1 MRGVAVLCALGLVR
15 CGGEEPTRFV
25 GSSDA
30 GPGSSDVG
38 AAVDA
43 GPTPACG
50 RQSDCDDRIACTD
63 DDCVIGGRCEHAPV
77 NARCPAD
84 QRCFPGQGCA
94 ATRTCTASASCDDG
108 VPCTQDVCAAGGV
121 CQSVRDDSR
130 CAAGMACTAAG
141 CAAMGRCSGDGDCDD
156 RVFCNGV
163 ERCAGGACA
172 TGAARDCSDGDACTG
187 DICNEAEGRCDHPA
201 LSMCRGG
208 AVTSG
213 TYALA
218 PPIGYTCGAGT
229 IGPISQVALAVSAGV
244 VTVTGFP
251 AALTGSAPSG
261 GMFTASG
268 SESRGG
274 CQWRY
279 TLSGSF
285 TTDGR
290 FTGSY
295 NLAFD
300 SCAATLGCFAR
311 FGEVTGTRR

>member
-1 MRGVAVLCALGLVR
+1 MALLCGLGLVH
-15 CGGEEPTRFV
+15 CGGETPGRFV
-25 GSSDA
+25 GGADSGAVATDARADAPADA
-30 GPGSSDVG
+30 GP
-38 AAVDA
+38 A
-43 GPTPACG
+43 PACA
-50 RQSDCDDRIACTD
+50 RQTDCDDGLACTD
-63 DDCVIGGRCEHAPV
+63 DACVIGGRCEHAPV
-77 NARCPAD
+77 QSRCPAD

-94 ATRTCTASASCDDG
+94 ATRACSSSAGCDDG
-108 VPCTQDVCAAGGV
+108 VPCTQDLCVAGGT

-130 CAAGMACTAAG
+130 CGPGMACLATG
-141 CAAMGRCSGDGDCDD
+141 CAAMGRCGADGDCDD

-172 TGAARDCSDGDACTG
+172 AGTAPDCGDGDPCTG
-187 DICNEAEGRCDHPA
+187 DICTESMARCEHPPIA
-201 LSMCRGG
+201 MCGGG

-213 TYALA
+213 AYALA
-218 PPIGYTCGAGT
+218 PAIRYSCGAGT
-229 IGPISQVALAVSAGV
+229 IGPISQVTLAVAAGS

-251 AALTGSAPSG
+251 AALSGPAPSG

-285 TTDGR
+285 TAEGR

-300 SCAATLGCFAR
+300 SCVVTLGCFAQ
-311 FGEVTGTRR
+311 FGEVSGTRR